1 MIKLAETKGLNIII
15 NEKTEGVVPDYL
27 REDELFNVTR
37 FHESIDGY
45 ERTPLILL
53 SDLSKEL
60 GVSKIFVKDES
71 FRFGL
76 NAFKALGATYAIF
89 RILCEKLSVNIEDVD
104 FRYFKSDEVRD
115 KIKDMVFVTA
125 TDGNHGRAVAWAANT
140 LGCKS
145 IVYMPKG
152 SSITR
157 LENIRKEG
165 AEAEI
170 TDVNYDGAVRIAKK
184 KADEIDGVFVQDT
197 ALPGYEKIPV
207 WISQGYTTMAKEAFS
222 QMKEEGVKG
231 PTHILLQ
238 AGVGA
243 YAGGVLGYVVNLFKD
258 EVPKVIILEPEKAD
272 CIFKSA
278 ISDKKE
284 PVFVTGDMDTI
295 MAGLACGEPNPLTWP
310 VLRDFSHAFVSCPD
324 YVAEEGMRILAS
336 PKGDDRK
343 IVSGES
349 GAVGVG
355 FLKVILENRDFC
367 YDKKMLGFDENSVV
381 LCFSTEGDTDP
392 DSYKRIINKL
402 TIKEEK

>member
-1 MIKLAETKGLNIII
+1 MNILKEIDGIKIAI
-15 NEKTEGVVPDYL
+15 NDKKEGTGPSYLQEEELEKV
-27 REDELFNVTR
+27 RA
-37 FHESIDGY
+37 FHESIQGY
-45 ERTPLILL
+45 ERTPLVLL
-53 SDLSKEL
+53 SGLSKEL
-60 GVSKIFVKDES
+60 GVSKIYVKDES
-71 FRFGL
+71 YRFRL
-76 NAFKALGATYAIF
+76 NAFKALGATYAIA
-89 RILCEKLSVNIEDVD
+89 RILCERLSVNIGDIN
-104 FRYFKSDEVRD
+104 FNYFKNDEIKD

-152 SSITR
+152 SSVTR
-157 LENIRKEG
+157 LMNIRKEG

-184 KADEIDGVFVQDT
+184 KADEIGGVFVQDT

-222 QMKEEGVKG
+222 QMKEEGVAK

-243 YAGGVLGYVVNLFKD
+243 YAGGVLGYVANLFKD
-258 EVPKVIILEPEKAD
+258 EIPKVIILEPEKAD

-336 PKGDDRK
+336 PKGGDRK

-349 GAVGVG
+349 GALGVG

-367 YDKKMLGFDENSVV
+367 YAKKMLGFDESSVV

-392 DSYKRIINKL
+392 DSYKRIISKL
-402 TIKEEK
+402 TIKEDK

>member
-15 NEKTEGVVPDYL
+15 NEKTEGVAPDYL
-27 REDELFNVTR
+27 LEDALFNVTR

-222 QMKEEGVKG
+222 QMKEEGVAK

-367 YDKKMLGFDENSVV
+367 YDKKMLGFDESSVV